1 MNSFSEATPARS
13 VQVQGFDLPYGAAPV
28 TLVAD
33 RYAISY
39 GAPADDQV
47 DQVLTMSSLEIAELT
62 GKRHDN
68 VIVDIRAMMESLGY
82 AALTFQGYYKGANGK
97 QLPLFNLP
105 RDLTET
111 LITGYSIP
119 LRHKVIVRLRELENQ
134 VAKPT
139 PANLNDPAA
148 LRGLL
153 LGYTEQVLQL
163 EHQVGVQA
171 EKIEQDAPKVE
182 VYHKIADSTGLI
194 GFQKFCT
201 QLGLKQREVKHW
213 MKEIGWFR
221 VHQYAVNPLP
231 TAMAVDRGYC
241 QIRNYT
247 TDSGKL
253 VQGVWFTGKAV
264 TYVAQEAPEWIRKNG
279 KKAA

>member
-1 MNSFSEATPARS
+1 MNSYSEATPARS
-13 VQVQGFDLPYGAAPV
+13 VQAQGFDLPYGAAPV

-33 RYAISY
+33 KFAISY
-39 GAPADDQV
+39 RAPADDQV
-47 DQVLTMSSLEIAELT
+47 DQVLTMSSLEIHELT
-62 GKRHDN
+62 GKSHAHVMR
-68 VIVDIRAMMESLGY
+68 DIRKLLDELGIPESKFGSGY
-82 AALTFQGYYKGANGK
+82 LDAQN
-97 QLPLFNLP
+97 QQRPCFNLP
-105 RDLTET
+105 RREVDIL
-111 LITGYSIP
+111 LTGYSTTM
-119 LRHKVIVRLRELENQ
+119 RAAVIDRWHVLENQ
-134 VAKPT
+134 VAKPA

-163 EHQVGVQA
+163 THQVGVQA
-171 EKIEQDAPKVE
+171 EKIERDAPKVE

-264 TYVAQEAPEWIRKNG
+264 TYVAQKAPEWIRKNG